1 MKAKNI
7 LLLAALAV
15 SVILTGC
22 KSQAPYDT
30 VSPDDLPRI
39 LVPYE
44 TETGQLS
51 YTLANPDTP
60 LYDSVTVTPSA
71 YTTVNWYMDNV
82 LVYTGTK
89 INMCFPAGVYDLRIE
104 AVTQAGKSTSRTGTV
119 TVNPYD
125 TDPYFAAPAGGNH
138 WVPGIEME
146 ISGKNMNAVARI
158 ILSSDFETKTIVTN
172 CTPSYKDDAT
182 LKFTLPDTKDGRYY
196 LRFSDSEDKNY
207 GSGFVEVHNGA
218 VILAGYEEFV
228 PGDTWVLTGV
238 SLDNVASVK
247 VDENIITTLT
257 VTSTSVTLTAPA
269 AEVGKHTL
277 SMKNKDGS
285 DVLFVTAAGTLV
297 EVTTSVSNEKTL
309 WTGPEYLQ
317 WNENRVRIEASDMAQ
332 VPAGATIL
340 IYYEKLPAGHEG
352 YYEGEEYKEY
362 WKMKVMT
369 AWWTDLFPEFD
380 VTDDTPQPYT
390 FAYTAELKDLVE
402 GQNALSVAG
411 WGLNILKITFK
422 E

>member
-15 SVILTGC
+15 AVILTGC
-22 KSQAPYDT
+22 KSQDPFDT
-30 VSPDDLPRI
+30 QSKDDAPRI

-60 LYDSVTVTPSA
+60 LYDSVVVTPSA

-82 LVYTGTK
+82 LVFTGTK

-104 AVTQAGKSTSRTGTV
+104 AVTTADKRTSRTGSV
-119 TVNPYD
+119 TVRPYD

-138 WVPGIEME
+138 WVPGIATVVN
-146 ISGKNMNAVARI
+146 GQNMDQVAHI
-158 ILSSDFETKTIVTN
+158 ILANDYKAEDVVTICEPTAQ
-172 CTPSYKDDAT
+172 DAGSLT
-182 LKFTLPDTKDGRYY
+182 FTLPATADGRYY

-207 GSGFVEVHNGA
+207 GSGFVEVHNGS
-218 VILAGYEEFV
+218 VVLAGFEEFV

-247 VDENIITTLT
+247 VADQVITELT
-257 VTSTSVTLTAPA
+257 ATATSVTLVAPNLP
-269 AEVGKHTL
+269 EGDYLL

-285 DVLFVTAAGTLV
+285 DVLFVTATGTLI
-297 EVTTSVSNEKTL
+297 EVTTSVSTETTL

-317 WNENRVRIEASDMAQ
+317 WNENRVRIEATDMAA
-332 VPAGATIL
+332 VPAGSTII

-362 WKMKVMT
+362 QKMKVMT
-369 AWWTDLFPEFD
+369 AWWNDLFPEFD
-380 VTDDTPQPYT
+380 VTDETPNPYT
-390 FAYTAELKDLVE
+390 FVYTEEYKTLVE
-402 GQNALSVAG
+402 GQNALSIAG
-411 WGLNILKITFK
+411 WGLMINKITYK
-422 E
+422 